1 MFFSAGISNVNE
13 RSYALLEKI
22 LTLLVYKAAEING
35 REFLEMVFNTSA
47 GRVVFNYYRKSSIL
61 PGDVAKAN
69 GHTILGDFLEDV
81 NGR

>member
-1 MFFSAGISNVNE
+1 MNK
-13 RSYALLEKI
+13 RSCALPEKI

-47 GRVVFNYYRKSSIL
+47 GRVILNYYRKISTL
-61 PGDVAKAN
+61 PRDVARAN

-81 NGR
+81 NER

>member
-1 MFFSAGISNVNE
+1 MFISPGVSNVNK
-13 RSYALLEKI
+13 RSCALPEKI

-47 GRVVFNYYRKSSIL
+47 GRVILNYYRKISTL
-61 PGDVAKAN
+61 PRDVARAN

-81 NGR
+81 NER

>member
-1 MFFSAGISNVNE
+1 MNK
-13 RSYALLEKI
+13 RSYVQPEKI

-47 GRVVFNYYRKSSIL
+47 GRIILNYYRKSSTL
-61 PGDVAKAN
+61 PRDVARAN

-81 NGR
+81 NEK

>member
-1 MFFSAGISNVNE
+1 MFISAGVSNVNE
-13 RSYALLEKI
+13 RSYTLPEKL

-47 GRVVFNYYRKSSIL
+47 GRVVFNYYRKSSTL

-81 NGR
+81 NER

>member
-1 MFFSAGISNVNE
+1 MNE
-13 RSYALLEKI
+13 RSYTLPEKL

-47 GRVVFNYYRKSSIL
+47 GRVIFNYFRKSSTL

-69 GHTILGDFLEDV
+69 EHTILGDFLEDV
-81 NGR
+81 NER

>member
-1 MFFSAGISNVNE
+1 MNE

-47 GRVVFNYYRKSSIL
+47 GRVILNYYRKISTL
-61 PGDVAKAN
+61 PRDVARAN

-81 NGR
+81 NER